1 MNVSK
6 EKTFLLLI
14 LELWHKFSK
23 KRKTQ
28 IIFLAILSSVS
39 AFAEL
44 VSIGMIFPF
53 LAALTDPE
61 ILLQNYYLKSVLIFF
76 NLEEK
81 DFLSFITISF
91 CIAIIASVCF
101 RVLVYYLLT
110 RISFSAGADICKD
123 IMYKVISQ
131 PYKKHSEE
139 NSSEVIAGIINK
151 SNTVIYG
158 VIVPVLMIMSSL
170 TVLFLFIGALLA
182 VSIKATFS
190 IFAITIF
197 IYSVLVFF
205 SNKKLQ
211 SNSEIIAK
219 NQTLSVKTIQEALGS
234 IRNII
239 LDGTGNFF
247 HKRFSDADFI
257 TRYNQGTNMFI
268 GASPKYIVEGIGI
281 IAIAIIAFIFVKS
294 SYSETIIPILGLYAL
309 AAQKLLPISQ
319 IIYGSFTQ
327 ISGSR
332 ESLIDVLKYLNISN
346 ESNISEEN
354 IDFKKSIKIQNVS
367 FSYDNKKNILNNIN
381 LDIKK
386 GDKIGIIGPT
396 GSGKSTFIDII
407 SGLILPLDGSVYV
420 DEKKLTQDN
429 LRSWQNKIS
438 YVPQDI
444 YLIDSSIKENIALGK
459 QEKFINSEK
468 VNSSLEKVALKDFV
482 SQKEYGIKSRIGEA
496 GSQLSGGQRQRIGLA
511 RAIYKNS
518 EILILDEATSALD
531 SKTENSIIEEIY
543 SLKNITLIMV
553 THRPRVLDKCNK
565 IFEIKNGVISP
576 IL

>member
-205 SNKKLQ
+205 SNKKL
-211 SNSEIIAK
+211 SNSEIIANK
-219 NQTLSVKTIQEALGS
+219 TLSVKTIQEALDQS
-234 IRNII
+234 EILFLMEQVTFFKDFQMLTSLLDII
-239 LDGTGNFF
+239 
-247 HKRFSDADFI
+247 KVQI
-257 TRYNQGTNMFI
+257 CYW
-268 GASPKYIVEGIGI
+268 ASPKYIVEGIGI

-332 ESLIDVLKYLNISN
+332 ESLIDV
-346 ESNISEEN
+346 
-354 IDFKKSIKIQNVS
+354 
-367 FSYDNKKNILNNIN
+367 
-381 LDIKK
+381 
-386 GDKIGIIGPT
+386 
-396 GSGKSTFIDII
+396 
-407 SGLILPLDGSVYV
+407 
-420 DEKKLTQDN
+420 
-429 LRSWQNKIS
+429 
-438 YVPQDI
+438 
-444 YLIDSSIKENIALGK
+444 
-459 QEKFINSEK
+459 
-468 VNSSLEKVALKDFV
+468 
-482 SQKEYGIKSRIGEA
+482 
-496 GSQLSGGQRQRIGLA
+496 
-511 RAIYKNS
+511 
-518 EILILDEATSALD
+518 
-531 SKTENSIIEEIY
+531 
-543 SLKNITLIMV
+543 
-553 THRPRVLDKCNK
+553 
-565 IFEIKNGVISP
+565 
-576 IL
+576 